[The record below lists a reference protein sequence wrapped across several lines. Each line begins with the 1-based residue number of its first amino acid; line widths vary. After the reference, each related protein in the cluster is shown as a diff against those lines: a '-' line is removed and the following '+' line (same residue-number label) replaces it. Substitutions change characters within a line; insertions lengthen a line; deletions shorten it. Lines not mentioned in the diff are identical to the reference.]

1 MTAMPTKSP
10 RSPALPLRA
19 LALACTAACA
29 AMSAH
34 ASPADSPYRLRVSDP
49 DAYRLAP
56 PYRAPE
62 KSNPGED
69 PAVDP
74 VVGALSEAAQAEAA
88 ARREAEM
95 AAKPHARQIDRAARA
110 AQLDP
115 ALVHALIYVESR
127 HSAKAV
133 SVKGAVGL
141 MQVLPDTGARYG
153 IDPARTTES
162 NLKAGT
168 RYLRYLM
175 QRFDDRLDLVLAAY
189 NAGEGAVTRY
199 ANKVP
204 PYPETRDYVRSVLAK
219 YAEWKGQAGAIRAQ
233 PARPVQAITLA
244 PLPVAAPAPD
254 AVMPAPVIKT
264 VPATEPEAPR
274 TTRLE
279 SVTLPAAPSAN
290 GAPQVTLA
298 QFQH

>member
-1 MTAMPTKSP
+1 
-10 RSPALPLRA
+10 
-19 LALACTAACA
+19 
-29 AMSAH
+29 MSAQ
-34 ASPADSPYRLRVSDP
+34 AAPADSPYRLRISDP

-62 KSNPGED
+62 KGNPGED
-69 PAVDP
+69 PAADP

-95 AAKPHARQIDRAARA
+95 AAKPHARQIERAARA

-153 IDPARTTES
+153 IDPTRTTES

-219 YAEWKGQAGAIRAQ
+219 YSEWKGPAGAIRAQ
-233 PARPVQAITLA
+233 PARPVQAATFAPVQAAA

-264 VPATEPEAPR
+264 VPAAESEAPR

-279 SVTLPAAPSAN
+279 SVTLPAAPPAN

-298 QFQH
+298 QLQH

>member
-1 MTAMPTKSP
+1 
-10 RSPALPLRA
+10 
-19 LALACTAACA
+19 
-29 AMSAH
+29 MSAH
-34 ASPADSPYRLRVSDP
+34 AAPADSPYRLRIADP

-62 KSNPGED
+62 KNNPGED
-69 PAVDP
+69 PATDP

-95 AAKPHARQIDRAARA
+95 AAKPHARQIERAARA

-153 IDPARTTES
+153 IDPTRTTES

-219 YAEWKGQAGAIRAQ
+219 YSEWKGPAGAIRAK
-233 PARPVQAITLA
+233 
-244 PLPVAAPAPD
+244 PLPAGAPAPD
-254 AVMPAPVIKT
+254 AAMPAPVIKT
-264 VPATEPEAPR
+264 VPASEPEAPR
-274 TTRLE
+274 ITRLE

-290 GAPQVTLA
+290 GAPLVTLA
-298 QFQH
+298 QLQH

>member
-1 MTAMPTKSP
+1 
-10 RSPALPLRA
+10 
-19 LALACTAACA
+19 
-29 AMSAH
+29 MSAH
-34 ASPADSPYRLRVSDP
+34 AAPVDSPYRLRISDP
-49 DAYRLAP
+49 NAYRLAP
-56 PYRAPE
+56 PYRAPA
-62 KSNPGED
+62 KGNPGED

-74 VVGALSEAAQAEAA
+74 VAGALSEAAQVEAA
-88 ARREAEM
+88 VRREAEM
-95 AAKPHARQIDRAARA
+95 AAKPHARQIERAARA

-133 SVKGAVGL
+133 SIKGAVGL

-168 RYLRYLM
+168 RYLSYLM

-204 PYPETRDYVRSVLAK
+204 PYPETRDYVRAVLAK
-219 YAEWKGQAGAIRAQ
+219 YSEWKSPAAAIRAQ
-233 PARPVQAITLA
+233 PARPVQAAAPLPIPVAA
-244 PLPVAAPAPD
+244 PLPVTAPAPD
-254 AVMPAPVIKT
+254 TAMPAPVIKS
-264 VPATEPEAPR
+264 VPAAESEAPH

-279 SVTLPAAPSAN
+279 SVTLPAAPSTN

-298 QFQH
+298 QLQH